1 MACAPSENSDQP
13 GHMHSLII
21 VFAVRM
27 KKAWALSY
35 PLSTQLRLLSGWA
48 DAQADLCLRWAHM
61 PFCWIVVRWLSCNL
75 VNEIQYLIEVIQLKV
90 YKLCFSA
97 KITKCFDYF
106 EPSLSWNNIDT
117 DNIGDMQVHLALH
130 CFSPRWV

>member
-1 MACAPSENSDQP
+1 MPR
-13 GHMHSLII
+13 LIY
-21 VFAVRM
+21 VFAGHTCHFV
-27 KKAWALSY
+27 
-35 PLSTQLRLLSGWA
+35 G
-48 DAQADLCLRWAHM
+48 
-61 PFCWIVVRWLSCNL
+61 FVVRWLSCNL
-75 VNEIQYLIEVIQLKV
+75 VNEIQYLIEAIQVKV

-106 EPSLSWNNIDT
+106 EPSLGWNNIDT